1 MESGG
6 SGGVSGAGLA
16 VAHDGGADAAEA
28 AGLGAVVIAQR
39 ILGGTG
45 IEHGRMSTGQRMA
58 NGGGG
63 WVDGSRRGR
72 GNCHGAGRILGRQPG
87 KGGLQGSQL
96 ASDLASSRAHGGRGW
111 GKDETK
117 A

>member
-1 MESGG
+1 MAKAGVLGAGGLQSGTGGAGMESSGG
-6 SGGVSGAGLA
+6 SLVSGLGLSA
-16 VAHDGGADAAEA
+16 ADDGGAQLGKA

-63 WVDGSRRGR
+63 WVDGSRRGSYR
-72 GNCHGAGRILGRQPG
+72 WPGRILGRQPG
-87 KGGLQGSQL
+87 KGGMQGS
-96 ASDLASSRAHGGRGW
+96 
-111 GKDETK
+111 
-117 A
+117 